1 MIKIA
6 QVEFEDIGLKIY
18 KKNTINAVTDIYWY
32 DKDITPEELNQE
44 IIDLQEFYDIVI
56 IPYKEDKDGQRK
68 CDF

>member
-44 IIDLQEFYDIVI
+44 IIDL
-56 IPYKEDKDGQRK
+56 
-68 CDF
+68 